1 MTLHHIVLVFHLI
14 AATIWV
20 GGHLLLSICYLPT
33 ALKKKDPQIILN
45 FERKFEKLG
54 MSSLVVLILSGTWM
68 AYDFGVTFKTWF
80 SFSGSFEKAVSIKLL
95 LLFLTFIFAICAQLY
110 FIPKLNQNNIKNMAF
125 VILSVTT
132 IGVAML
138 VLGSTLRY
146 GGI

>member
-1 MTLHHIVLVFHLI
+1 MTLHHLILIFHLI

-20 GGHLLLSICYLPT
+20 GGHLLLSICYLPE
-33 ALKKKDPQIILN
+33 ALKKKDPQIILH

-54 MSSLVVLILSGTWM
+54 MSSLFVLICSGIWM
-68 AYDFGVTFKTWF
+68 AYDFGVSYQTWF
-80 SFSGSFEKAVSIKLL
+80 SFSGGFEKVISIKLL
-95 LLFLTFIFAICAQLY
+95 LLFLTFIFALCAQLY
-110 FIPKLNQNNIKNMAF
+110 FIPKLNPNNIKNMAF
-125 VILSVTT
+125 VIISVTT